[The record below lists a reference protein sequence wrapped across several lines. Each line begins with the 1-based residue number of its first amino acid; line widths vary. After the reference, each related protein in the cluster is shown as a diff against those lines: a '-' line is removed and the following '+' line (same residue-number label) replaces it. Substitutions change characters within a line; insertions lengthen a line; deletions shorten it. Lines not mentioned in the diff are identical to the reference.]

1 MKKNKSTKESFNKS
15 NPSRGKTHSYS
26 KDRRPSTLLL
36 VFVIILTL
44 AAIITTI
51 YLSNKNHNEIERL
64 ATEQFNQQQ
73 LILARSAARAIEYF
87 MANIEDD
94 VLNLSELPVVQK
106 MEPEILEMAEIL
118 FRGIYPK
125 TSSRR
130 LDKNG
135 ILRYIYPF
143 EGWRNE
149 LVGRDYSQESYFQK
163 AKVTGEIVVS
173 NLIVNEIGEKRIR
186 LVKAVYIED
195 KKGEKEFD
203 GVIICSVDPEILN
216 TLYISPII
224 SGKTGYAK
232 LLNEEGIFLAHYEKE
247 FIGKDAFKVRTEMNP
262 EISYDAINKIQEK
275 MLAGQEG
282 VDRYISGW
290 HRGQSGE
297 LEKLIA
303 YTPVHI
309 GDKIWSVAVCAPIE
323 EVEWITRKA
332 YYNQLYTLGFI
343 ILLLTAAGIFFFIVF
358 YRWSNSLK
366 QEINIRKQAEK
377 ALQKAHNELEMR
389 VKERTAELQIAN
401 EELESF
407 SYSISH
413 DLRAPLRAIDGFSK
427 MIQEDYSTILNKQ
440 GQHFIQRIR
449 SATQNMAQLIDDL
462 LALSRIGRR
471 TINKMSVNLET
482 IAQEV
487 YQSLHEEWKDRKVSF
502 AVHQCPSVSADPN
515 LMRIVFM
522 NLLSNALK
530 FTRKQTTAEIE
541 VGCKK
546 ENNQIVFFVKDN
558 GVGFDMKYADKL
570 FSPFQRLHRTEEYE
584 GTGIGL
590 ATVQRIIHRHGGQI
604 WVESKT
610 GSGTTFYFA
619 L

>member
-1 MKKNKSTKESFNKS
+1 
-15 NPSRGKTHSYS
+15 
-26 KDRRPSTLLL
+26 
-36 VFVIILTL
+36 
-44 AAIITTI
+44 
-51 YLSNKNHNEIERL
+51 
-64 ATEQFNQQQ
+64 
-73 LILARSAARAIEYF
+73 
-87 MANIEDD
+87 
-94 VLNLSELPVVQK
+94 
-106 MEPEILEMAEIL
+106 
-118 FRGIYPK
+118 
-125 TSSRR
+125 
-130 LDKNG
+130 
-135 ILRYIYPF
+135 
-143 EGWRNE
+143 
-149 LVGRDYSQESYFQK
+149 
-163 AKVTGEIVVS
+163 
-173 NLIVNEIGEKRIR
+173 
-186 LVKAVYIED
+186 
-195 KKGEKEFD
+195 
-203 GVIICSVDPEILN
+203 
-216 TLYISPII
+216 
-224 SGKTGYAK
+224 
-232 LLNEEGIFLAHYEKE
+232 
-247 FIGKDAFKVRTEMNP
+247 
-262 EISYDAINKIQEK
+262 
-275 MLAGQEG
+275 
-282 VDRYISGW
+282 
-290 HRGQSGE
+290 
-297 LEKLIA
+297 
-303 YTPVHI
+303 
-309 GDKIWSVAVCAPIE
+309 
-323 EVEWITRKA
+323 
-332 YYNQLYTLGFI
+332 
-343 ILLLTAAGIFFFIVF
+343 LLTAAGIFFFIVF

-522 NLLSNALK
+522 NLLSNTLK